1 MSTGGA
7 SQRAEEDVLKK
18 RLEDRASKLQQ
29 SINDS
34 NVIGNEYN
42 RNEAEAKIE
51 IDFLLNDHLIH
62 SKWNCNADNEIH
74 NKRLSNAINWRK

>member
-1 MSTGGA
+1 MLAGGA
-7 SQRAEEDVLKK
+7 GQRAEEDVLKK

-62 SKWNCNADNEIH
+62 SKWRRI
-74 NKRLSNAINWRK
+74 